1 VSSINLNTSI
11 DIYCERVSS
20 DFFAEPINFLSNIAF
35 IIAFYILLRRLKDL
49 SFSDNSHKRYT
60 TILTY
65 LILLIGLGSFLFH
78 AFGKLW
84 SAIADTLPIMMF
96 ILIYLYIAVRFYLKQ
111 NNFVA
116 AAALIIF
123 LSLNVFLGYAGIEE
137 ISSYL
142 TALFAML
149 IISALSLMRKEIAIS
164 RGLFNAS
171 LIFMISI
178 TFRQLDAFTCYY
190 IPFGTHLIWH
200 ILNAILL
207 YNLVLLFIKR
217 YKK

>member
-1 VSSINLNTSI
+1 MSSINLNTSI

-20 DFFAEPINFLSNIAF
+20 DLFAEPINFLSNIAF
-35 IIAFYILLRRLKDL
+35 IIAFYILLRKLKDV
-49 SFSDNSHKRYT
+49 SFSDKSHKRYS

-78 AFGKLW
+78 AFGNLW
-84 SAIADTLPIMMF
+84 SAFADTLPIMIF
-96 ILIYLYIAVRFYLKQ
+96 ILFYLYIAVRFYLEQ
-111 NNFVA
+111 TNLLSVV
-116 AAALIIF
+116 ALIIF
-123 LSLNVFLGYAGIEE
+123 LSLNILLGYAGVEE

-149 IISALSLMRKEIAIS
+149 FISAISLVKQELEIS
-164 RGLFNAS
+164 RGLFIAS
-171 LIFMISI
+171 IIFIISL
-178 TFRQLDAFTCYY
+178 TFRQIDAFACSY

-207 YNLVLLFIKR
+207 YSLVLLFIKR
-217 YKK
+217 FKK

>member
-20 DFFAEPINFLSNIAF
+20 DLFAEPINFLSNIAF
-35 IIAFYILLRRLKDL
+35 IIAFYILLRRLKDV
-49 SFSDNSHKRYT
+49 SFGDKALKNYS

-65 LILLIGLGSFLFH
+65 IILCIGFGSFLFH
-78 AFGKLW
+78 AFGNLW
-84 SAIADTLPIMMF
+84 SAFADTFPIMIF
-96 ILIYLYIAVRFYLKQ
+96 ILFYLYIAVRFYLKQ

-116 AAALIIF
+116 ATALIIF

-149 IISALSLMRKEIAIS
+149 LISVISLLRDEIEIS
-164 RGLFNAS
+164 RGLFISSIIFIIS
-171 LIFMISI
+171 L
-178 TFRQLDAFTCYY
+178 TLRQLDNIACSY
-190 IPFGTHLIWH
+190 ISLGTHWIWH

-207 YNLVLLFIKR
+207 YTLVLLFIKR
-217 YKK
+217 YRK

>member
-207 YNLVLLFIKR
+207 YSLVLLFIKR

>member
-123 LSLNVFLGYAGIEE
+123 LSLNVFLEYAGIEE

-207 YNLVLLFIKR
+207 YSLVFLFIKR

>member
-1 VSSINLNTSI
+1 MSSINLNTSI

-20 DFFAEPINFLSNIAF
+20 DLFAEPINFLSNIAF

-49 SFSDNSHKRYT
+49 SFGDKALKNYS

-65 LILLIGLGSFLFH
+65 IILFIGLGSFLFH
-78 AFGKLW
+78 AFGNLW
-84 SAIADTLPIMMF
+84 SAFADTFPIMIF
-96 ILIYLYIAVRFYLKQ
+96 ILFYLYIAVRFYLKQ

-116 AAALIIF
+116 ATALIIF
-123 LSLNVFLGYAGIEE
+123 LSLNILLGYAGVEE

-149 IISALSLMRKEIAIS
+149 LISVISLVRDETEIS
-164 RGLFNAS
+164 RGLFITSIIFIIS
-171 LIFMISI
+171 L
-178 TFRQLDAFTCYY
+178 TFRQLDHVACSY
-190 IPFGTHLIWH
+190 ISFGTHWIWH

-207 YNLVLLFIKR
+207 YSLVLLFIER
-217 YKK
+217 FKK

>member
-1 VSSINLNTSI
+1 MSSINLNTSI

-178 TFRQLDAFTCYY
+178 TFIQLYAFTFYY
-190 IPFGTHLIWH
+190 IPFGTHLIWN

-207 YNLVLLFIKR
+207 YSLVLLFIKR

>member
-1 VSSINLNTSI
+1 MSSINLNTSI

-20 DFFAEPINFLSNIAF
+20 DLFAEPINFLSNIAF

-49 SFSDNSHKRYT
+49 SYGDKALKNYS

-65 LILLIGLGSFLFH
+65 IILFIGLGSFLFH
-78 AFGKLW
+78 AFGNLW
-84 SAIADTLPIMMF
+84 SAFADTFPIMIF
-96 ILIYLYIAVRFYLKQ
+96 ILFYLYIAVRFYLKQ

-116 AAALIIF
+116 ATALIIF
-123 LSLNVFLGYAGIEE
+123 LSLNILLGYAGVEE

-149 IISALSLMRKEIAIS
+149 LISVISLVRDETEIS
-164 RGLFNAS
+164 RGLFITSIIFIIS
-171 LIFMISI
+171 L
-178 TFRQLDAFTCYY
+178 TFRQLDHVACSY
-190 IPFGTHLIWH
+190 ISFGTHWIWH

-207 YNLVLLFIKR
+207 YSLVLLFIER
-217 YKK
+217 FKK

>member
-1 VSSINLNTSI
+1 MSSINLNTSI
-11 DIYCERVSS
+11 NIYCERVSS
-20 DFFAEPINFLSNIAF
+20 DLFAEPINFLSNIAF

-49 SFSDNSHKRYT
+49 SFGDKALKNYS

-65 LILLIGLGSFLFH
+65 IILFIGLGSFLFH
-78 AFGKLW
+78 AFGNLW
-84 SAIADTLPIMMF
+84 SAFADTFPIMIF
-96 ILIYLYIAVRFYLKQ
+96 ILFYLYIAVRFYLKQ

-123 LSLNVFLGYAGIEE
+123 LSLNILLGYAGVEE

-149 IISALSLMRKEIAIS
+149 LISVISLVRDETEIS
-164 RGLFNAS
+164 RGLFITSIIFIIS
-171 LIFMISI
+171 L
-178 TFRQLDAFTCYY
+178 TFRQLDHVACSY
-190 IPFGTHLIWH
+190 ISFGTHWIWH

-207 YNLVLLFIKR
+207 YSLVLLFIER
-217 YKK
+217 FKK

>member
-1 VSSINLNTSI
+1 MSSINLNTSI

-207 YNLVLLFIKR
+207 YSLVLLFIKR

>member
-1 VSSINLNTSI
+1 MNLNTSI

-20 DFFAEPINFLSNIAF
+20 DLFAEPINFLSNIAF

-49 SFSDNSHKRYT
+49 SFGDKSLKKYP
-60 TILTY
+60 TILIY
-65 LILLIGLGSFLFH
+65 IILFIGLGSFLFH
-78 AFGKLW
+78 AFGNLW
-84 SAIADTLPIMMF
+84 SAFADTFPIMIF
-96 ILIYLYIAVRFYLKQ
+96 ILFYLYIAVRFYLKQ

-116 AAALIIF
+116 ATALIIF

-149 IISALSLMRKEIAIS
+149 LISVISLMRDEIEIS
-164 RGLFNAS
+164 RGLFTTS
-171 LIFMISI
+171 IIFMISL
-178 TFRQLDAFTCYY
+178 TFRQLDNFACSYMSL
-190 IPFGTHLIWH
+190 GTHWIWH

-207 YNLVLLFIKR
+207 YSLVLLFIER
-217 YKK
+217 FKK

>member
-1 VSSINLNTSI
+1 MSSINLNTSI

-20 DFFAEPINFLSNIAF
+20 DLFAEPINFLSNIAF
-35 IIAFYILLRRLKDL
+35 IIAFYILIRRLKDA
-49 SFSDNSHKRYT
+49 SFGDKALKNCS

-65 LILLIGLGSFLFH
+65 IILFIGLGSFLFH
-78 AFGKLW
+78 AFGNLW
-84 SAIADTLPIMMF
+84 SAFADTFPIMIF
-96 ILIYLYIAVRFYLKQ
+96 ILFYLYIAVRFYLKQ

-116 AAALIIF
+116 ATALIIF

-149 IISALSLMRKEIAIS
+149 LISVISLMRDEIEIS
-164 RGLFNAS
+164 RGLFTTS
-171 LIFMISI
+171 IIFMISL
-178 TFRQLDAFTCYY
+178 TFRQLDNFACSYMSL
-190 IPFGTHLIWH
+190 GTLWIWH

-207 YNLVLLFIKR
+207 YSLVLLFIER
-217 YKK
+217 FKK

>member
-1 VSSINLNTSI
+1 MSSINLNTSI

-178 TFRQLDAFTCYY
+178 TFRQLDAFTCHY

-207 YNLVLLFIKR
+207 YSLVLLFIKR

>member
-20 DFFAEPINFLSNIAF
+20 DLFAEPINFLSNIAF
-35 IIAFYILLRRLKDL
+35 IIAFYILIRRLKDA
-49 SFSDNSHKRYT
+49 SFGDKALKNCS

-65 LILLIGLGSFLFH
+65 IILFIGLGSFLFH
-78 AFGKLW
+78 AFGNLW
-84 SAIADTLPIMMF
+84 SAFADTFPIMIF
-96 ILIYLYIAVRFYLKQ
+96 ILFYLYIAVRFYLKQ

-116 AAALIIF
+116 ATALIIF

-149 IISALSLMRKEIAIS
+149 LISVISLMRDEIEIS
-164 RGLFNAS
+164 RGLFTTS
-171 LIFMISI
+171 IIFMISL
-178 TFRQLDAFTCYY
+178 TFRQLDNFACSYMSL
-190 IPFGTHLIWH
+190 GTHWIWH

-207 YNLVLLFIKR
+207 YSFVLLFIER

>member
-20 DFFAEPINFLSNIAF
+20 DLFAEPINFLSNIAF
-35 IIAFYILLRRLKDL
+35 IIAFYILIRRLKDA
-49 SFSDNSHKRYT
+49 SFGDKALKNCS

-65 LILLIGLGSFLFH
+65 IILFIGLGSFLFH
-78 AFGKLW
+78 AFGNLW
-84 SAIADTLPIMMF
+84 SAFADTFPIMIF
-96 ILIYLYIAVRFYLKQ
+96 ILFYLYIAVRFYLKQ

-116 AAALIIF
+116 ATALIIF

-149 IISALSLMRKEIAIS
+149 LISVISLMRDEIEIS
-164 RGLFNAS
+164 RGLFTTS
-171 LIFMISI
+171 IIFMISL
-178 TFRQLDAFTCYY
+178 TFRQLDNFACSYMSL
-190 IPFGTHLIWH
+190 GTHWIWH

-207 YNLVLLFIKR
+207 YSLVLLFIER
-217 YKK
+217 FKK

>member
-20 DFFAEPINFLSNIAF
+20 DLFAEPINFLSNIAF
-35 IIAFYILLRRLKDL
+35 IIAFYILIRRLKDA
-49 SFSDNSHKRYT
+49 SFGDKALKNCS

-65 LILLIGLGSFLFH
+65 IILFIGLGSFLFH
-78 AFGKLW
+78 AFGNLW
-84 SAIADTLPIMMF
+84 SAFADTFPIMIF
-96 ILIYLYIAVRFYLKQ
+96 ILFYLYIAVRFYLKQ
-111 NNFVA
+111 NHFVA
-116 AAALIIF
+116 ATALIIF

-149 IISALSLMRKEIAIS
+149 LISVISLMRDEIEIS
-164 RGLFNAS
+164 RGLFTTS
-171 LIFMISI
+171 IIFMISL
-178 TFRQLDAFTCYY
+178 TFRQLDNFACSYMSL
-190 IPFGTHLIWH
+190 GTHWIWH

-207 YNLVLLFIKR
+207 YSLVLLFIER
-217 YKK
+217 FKK

>member
-1 VSSINLNTSI
+1 MSSINLNTSI

-20 DFFAEPINFLSNIAF
+20 DLFAEPINFLSNIAF
-35 IIAFYILLRRLKDL
+35 IIAFYILIRRLKDA
-49 SFSDNSHKRYT
+49 SFGDKALKNCS

-65 LILLIGLGSFLFH
+65 IILFIGLGSFLFH
-78 AFGKLW
+78 AFGNLW
-84 SAIADTLPIMMF
+84 SAFADTFPIMIF
-96 ILIYLYIAVRFYLKQ
+96 ILFYLYIAVRFYLKQ

-116 AAALIIF
+116 ATALIIF

-149 IISALSLMRKEIAIS
+149 LISVISLMRDEIEIS
-164 RGLFNAS
+164 RGLFTTS
-171 LIFMISI
+171 IIFMISL
-178 TFRQLDAFTCYY
+178 TFRQLDNFACSYMSL
-190 IPFGTHLIWH
+190 GTHWIWH

-207 YNLVLLFIKR
+207 YSLVLLFIER
-217 YKK
+217 FKK

>member
-1 VSSINLNTSI
+1 MSSINLNTSI

-123 LSLNVFLGYAGIEE
+123 LSINVFLGYAGIEE

-207 YNLVLLFIKR
+207 YSLVLLFIKR

>member
-20 DFFAEPINFLSNIAF
+20 DLFAEPINFLSNIAF
-35 IIAFYILLRRLKDL
+35 IIAFYILIRRLKDV
-49 SFSDNSHKRYT
+49 SFGDKALKNCS

-65 LILLIGLGSFLFH
+65 IILFIGLGSFLFH
-78 AFGKLW
+78 AFGNLW
-84 SAIADTLPIMMF
+84 SAFADTFPIMIF
-96 ILIYLYIAVRFYLKQ
+96 ILFYLYIAVRFYLKQ

-116 AAALIIF
+116 ATALIIF

-149 IISALSLMRKEIAIS
+149 LISVISLMRDEIEIS
-164 RGLFNAS
+164 RGLFTTS
-171 LIFMISI
+171 IIFMISL
-178 TFRQLDAFTCYY
+178 TFRQLDNFACSYMSL
-190 IPFGTHLIWH
+190 GTHWIWH

-207 YNLVLLFIKR
+207 YSLALLFIERFRK
-217 YKK
+217 

>member
-1 VSSINLNTSI
+1 MSSINLNTSI

-20 DFFAEPINFLSNIAF
+20 DLFAEPINFLSNIAF

-49 SFSDNSHKRYT
+49 SFSDKALKNYSI
-60 TILTY
+60 ILTY
-65 LILLIGLGSFLFH
+65 IILFIGLGSFLFH
-78 AFGKLW
+78 AFGNLW
-84 SAIADTLPIMMF
+84 SAFADTLPIMIF
-96 ILIYLYIAVRFYLKQ
+96 ILFYLYIAVRFYLEQTKL
-111 NNFVA
+111 VSVV
-116 AAALIIF
+116 ALIIF
-123 LSLNVFLGYAGIEE
+123 LSLNILLGYAGIEE

-149 IISALSLMRKEIAIS
+149 FISAVSLVRKELVIS

-171 LIFMISI
+171 LIFIISL
-178 TFRQLDAFTCYY
+178 TSRQLDAFACNY

-207 YNLVLLFIKR
+207 YSLVLLFIQR